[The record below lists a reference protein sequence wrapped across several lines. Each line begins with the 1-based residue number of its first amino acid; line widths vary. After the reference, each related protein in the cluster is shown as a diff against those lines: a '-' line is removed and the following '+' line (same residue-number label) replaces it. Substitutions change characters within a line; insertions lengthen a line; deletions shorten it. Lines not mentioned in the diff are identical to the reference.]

1 MKDRRA
7 PEAWFRDRAALA
19 PIGTR
24 YLPWLTAL
32 NLGWEI
38 VQLPLYTIWHH
49 PSVGYVAYAV
59 LHCTAGDVLIGL
71 AALVVALVATRA
83 GTIEQWNYAAVACV
97 LIGVS
102 VSYTA
107 YSEWMNTV
115 LRASW
120 TYSALMPT
128 IRIAGVELGLSPLLQ
143 WVVVPPVALW
153 LTRRS
158 HRQPEIT

>member
-7 PEAWFRDRAALA
+7 PEAWFRDRTALA
-19 PIGTR
+19 LIGTR
-24 YLPWLTAL
+24 YLPWLAVL

-49 PSVGYVAYAV
+49 PSIAYIAYAV
-59 LHCTAGDVLIGL
+59 LHCTAGDALIGL

-83 GTIEQWNYAAVACV
+83 GTIERWNHAAVVCIV
-97 LIGVS
+97 MGVG

-128 IRIAGVELGLSPLLQ
+128 IRIASVELGLSPLLQ
-143 WVVVPPVALW
+143 WVVVPPLALW
-153 LTRRS
+153 LTRRP
-158 HRQPEIT
+158 HRRPEIT

>member
-1 MKDRRA
+1 V
-7 PEAWFRDRAALA
+7 
-19 PIGTR
+19 
-24 YLPWLTAL
+24 L

-49 PSVGYVAYAV
+49 PSVAYIAYAV
-59 LHCTAGDVLIGL
+59 LHCTAGDALIGL
-71 AALVVALVATRA
+71 AALVVA
-83 GTIEQWNYAAVACV
+83 CV
-97 LIGVS
+97 VIGVG

-128 IRIAGVELGLSPLLQ
+128 IRIAVVELGLSPLLQ
-143 WVVVPPVALW
+143 WVVVPPLALW
-153 LTRRS
+153 LARRP
-158 HRQPEIT
+158 HRRPEIT

>member
-19 PIGTR
+19 LIGRR
-24 YLPWLTAL
+24 YLPWLAAL
-32 NLGWEI
+32 SLGWEI
-38 VQLPLYTIWHH
+38 VQLPLYTIWDH
-49 PSVGYVAYAV
+49 PNAGYIAYAV
-59 LHCTAGDVLIGL
+59 LHCTVGDVLIGL
-71 AALVVALVATRA
+71 ASLLAALLATRA
-83 GTIEQWNYAAVACV
+83 GTIEQWNHAAVTCV
-97 LIGVS
+97 LIGVG

-107 YSEWMNTV
+107 YSEWANTV

-120 TYSALMPT
+120 TYSGLMPT

-143 WVVVPPVALW
+143 WIVVPPVALW
-153 LTRRS
+153 LARRS